1 MLTKV
6 FSLTT
11 DSVATILF
19 IVLIIIMVLHAI
31 LGHSKTLLPKLLH
44 IRGIIKDYILVFPNI
59 WDLIYLLAL
68 VTIITVITILKVP
81 LDLSQEYTQVGVI
94 LTLLVAAMMDIM
106 SMAIGRGDSIQSL
119 ENKDQSHDEKFVIIR
134 DIVRIG
140 IFEVLIGFVDLIL
153 IFTIESIGRILQ
165 EILRTAIY
173 WIFYLF
179 SFNVLALMHKLYLL
193 YNEHYKKD

>member
-1 MLTKV
+1 MIEISPLT
-6 FSLTT
+6 SNET
-11 DSVATILF
+11 TILF
-19 IVLIIIMVLHAI
+19 IALIVIMVLHGN
-31 LGHSKTLLPKLLH
+31 LGHSKTLLPKILH
-44 IRGIIKDYILVFPNI
+44 IREIIIGYKRVFPNK
-59 WDLIYLLAL
+59 WDFVYLIVL
-68 VTIITVITILKVP
+68 VTIITRITILKISSSP
-81 LDLSQEYTQVGVI
+81 TQEYTQVGVI

-119 ENKDQSHDEKFVIIR
+119 ENKDQSHNEKFAIIR

-153 IFTIESIGRILQ
+153 IFIIESIGGTLQ
-165 EILRTAIY
+165 EILRMAIY

>member
-19 IVLIIIMVLHAI
+19 IVLIIIMVLHSI

-81 LDLSQEYTQVGVI
+81 LDPSQEYTQVGVI

-119 ENKDQSHDEKFVIIR
+119 ENKDQSHNEK
-134 DIVRIG
+134 IVRIG

-153 IFTIESIGRILQ
+153 IFIIESIGGTLQ
-165 EILRTAIY
+165 EILRTVIY

-179 SFNVLALMHKLYLL
+179 SFNILTLMHKLYLL
-193 YNEHYKKD
+193 YNENYKKD

>member
-19 IVLIIIMVLHAI
+19 IVLIIIMVLHSI

-81 LDLSQEYTQVGVI
+81 LDPSQEYTQVGVI

-119 ENKDQSHDEKFVIIR
+119 ENKDQSHNEKIVIIR

-153 IFTIESIGRILQ
+153 IFIIESIGGTLQ
-165 EILRTAIY
+165 EILRTVIY

-179 SFNVLALMHKLYLL
+179 SFNILTLMHKLYLL
-193 YNEHYKKD
+193 YNENYKKD

>member
-1 MLTKV
+1 MLIEI
-6 FSLTT
+6 SPLT
-11 DSVATILF
+11 SNEATILF
-19 IVLIIIMVLHAI
+19 IALIVIMVLHGI
-31 LGHSKTLLPKLLH
+31 LGHSKTLLPKILH
-44 IRGIIKDYILVFPNI
+44 IREIIIGYKRVFPNK
-59 WDLIYLLAL
+59 WDFVYLIVL
-68 VTIITVITILKVP
+68 VTIITRITILKVSSNP
-81 LDLSQEYTQVGVI
+81 TQEYTQVGVI

-153 IFTIESIGRILQ
+153 IFIIESIGGTLQ

>member
-1 MLTKV
+1 
-6 FSLTT
+6 
-11 DSVATILF
+11 
-19 IVLIIIMVLHAI
+19 
-31 LGHSKTLLPKLLH
+31 
-44 IRGIIKDYILVFPNI
+44 
-59 WDLIYLLAL
+59 
-68 VTIITVITILKVP
+68 
-81 LDLSQEYTQVGVI
+81 
-94 LTLLVAAMMDIM
+94 MMDIM

-140 IFEVLIGFVDLIL
+140 IFEVLIGFVGLIL
-153 IFTIESIGRILQ
+153 IFIIESIGGTLQ
-165 EILRTAIY
+165 EILRTVIY

>member
-1 MLTKV
+1 MLAKA

-11 DSVATILF
+11 DSATTILF

-59 WDLIYLLAL
+59 WDLVYLLTL
-68 VTIITVITILKVP
+68 VTIITVITILKVS
-81 LDLSQEYTQVGVI
+81 LDSSQEYTQVGVI
-94 LTLLVAAMMDIM
+94 LTLLIAAMMDIM
-106 SMAIGRGDSIQSL
+106 SMAIGRGDSIQPI
-119 ENKDQSHDEKFVIIR
+119 EIKDQSHTEKFIIIH

-153 IFTIESIGRILQ
+153 IFIIESIGGTLQ

>member
-1 MLTKV
+1 
-6 FSLTT
+6 
-11 DSVATILF
+11 
-19 IVLIIIMVLHAI
+19 MVLHSI

-81 LDLSQEYTQVGVI
+81 LDPSQEYTQVGVI

-119 ENKDQSHDEKFVIIR
+119 ENKDQSHNEKIVIIR

-153 IFTIESIGRILQ
+153 IFIIESIGGTLQ
-165 EILRTAIY
+165 EILRTVIY

-179 SFNVLALMHKLYLL
+179 SFNILTLMHKLYLL
-193 YNEHYKKD
+193 YNENYKKD

>member
-19 IVLIIIMVLHAI
+19 IVLIIIMVLHSI

-81 LDLSQEYTQVGVI
+81 LDPSQEYTQVGVI
-94 LTLLVAAMMDIM
+94 LT
-106 SMAIGRGDSIQSL
+106 
-119 ENKDQSHDEKFVIIR
+119 
-134 DIVRIG
+134 
-140 IFEVLIGFVDLIL
+140 
-153 IFTIESIGRILQ
+153 
-165 EILRTAIY
+165 
-173 WIFYLF
+173 
-179 SFNVLALMHKLYLL
+179 
-193 YNEHYKKD
+193 

>member
-1 MLTKV
+1 MGSYIFV
-6 FSLTT
+6 GSCY
-11 DSVATILF
+11 
-19 IVLIIIMVLHAI
+19 H
-31 LGHSKTLLPKLLH
+31 HS
-44 IRGIIKDYILVFPNI
+44 
-59 WDLIYLLAL
+59 
-68 VTIITVITILKVP
+68 VITILKVS
-81 LDLSQEYTQVGVI
+81 LDQSQEYTQVGVI

-153 IFTIESIGRILQ
+153 IFIIESIGGTLQ
-165 EILRTAIY
+165 EILRTVIY